1 MPFNSLLFLFF
12 FLPVTLA
19 LYHVSGYRLR
29 NFTLLLAS
37 LLFYAWGGMVSLPVL
52 LWIIVGN
59 YLFGL
64 LLMRLSSAIWRKAL
78 LALGIAV
85 NLVPLVHYKYTGF
98 LLVNLNLLFPDHHF
112 SFHVP
117 SQSHIPLGM
126 SFIAF
131 HAISY
136 LVDVFRGRASG
147 QKNPLQLGL
156 YLAFFPKVLS
166 GPIHR
171 YADAAS
177 QLPFRQVTL
186 DGFSK
191 GVERFIIGLAKKML
205 LANALAEIADTIFQI
220 PAVYLSVEASWLG
233 AVCYT
238 LQIYFDFSGYT
249 DMAIGLGY
257 MFGFRLPE
265 NFNYPYL
272 AQSVQEFWQR
282 WHITLS
288 QWFRDYLYI
297 PLGGNRRGNV
307 RTYGNLCV
315 VFLLCGLWHG
325 ANWTF
330 IVWGLMHGL
339 FLVLERW
346 RLAAFLARC
355 PRLVRHLY
363 LLLFIVVS
371 WVFFRAETL
380 NGALGY
386 LGAMLGIGT
395 QPQTNPWLLLKMD
408 RQIALV
414 LALSCLFAFPLVPFI
429 IDFLRRFADTQ
440 GNRGE
445 LYLNIFRGIKVVGFS
460 CLFLL
465 ALMEMASGTY
475 NPFIYFR
482 F

>member
-1 MPFNSLLFLFF
+1 MPFNSLLFIFF
-12 FLPVTLA
+12 FLPVLLV
-19 LYHVSGYRLR
+19 LYPLSGRHLR

-37 LLFYAWGGMVSLPVL
+37 LLFYAWGGMKGLPIL
-52 LWIIVGN
+52 LGIIVGN

-64 LLMRLSSAIWRKAL
+64 LLMRLSSAIKRKAL
-78 LALGIAV
+78 LALAIAV
-85 NLVPLVHYKYTGF
+85 NLIPLLYYKYTGF
-98 LLVNLNLLFPDHHF
+98 LLVNLNLLFPEQHI

-117 SQSHIPLGM
+117 NQSHIPLGI

-136 LVDVFRGRASG
+136 LIDVFSGRASG
-147 QKNPLQLGL
+147 QKDPLQLGL
-156 YLAFFPKVLS
+156 YLAFFPRVLS
-166 GPIHR
+166 GPIQR
-171 YADAAS
+171 YTEAAA
-177 QLPFRQVTL
+177 QLHSRQVTL
-186 DGFSK
+186 DGFSR
-191 GVERFIIGLAKKML
+191 GVERFIIGLGKKLL
-205 LANALAEIADTIFQI
+205 LANTLAEIADCIFQT
-220 PAVYLSVEASWLG
+220 PPVYLSVGASWLG
-233 AVCYT
+233 AICYT

-249 DMAIGLGY
+249 DMAIGLGL

-272 AQSVQEFWQR
+272 AQSVQDFWQR

-288 QWFRDYLYI
+288 QWFREYLYI

-307 RTYGNLCV
+307 RTYCNLCL

-346 RLAAFLARC
+346 RLAAFLDRC
-355 PRLVRHLY
+355 PRLVRHFY
-363 LLLFIVVS
+363 LLLFIVIS

-380 NGALGY
+380 AGALGY

-395 QPQTNPWLLLKMD
+395 QPQTHPWLLLKMD
-408 RQIALV
+408 RQIAV
-414 LALSCLFAFPLVPFI
+414 VMVVSCLFAFPLGPFI
-429 IDFLRRFADTQ
+429 VNTLRRFAGTE
-440 GNRGE
+440 GERGE
-445 LYLNIFRGIKVVGFS
+445 VFLNIFRGIKVVGLS